1 MKLSTVPAL
10 ITALTVPALRSVSLQ
25 EVLQRGFSTVCRQ
38 ARQILGEGMATAAR
52 QVMGTEEHNTH
63 GIEVAKSLRWEA

>member
-52 QVMGTEEHNTH
+52 QVMGNRRTQHLWH
-63 GIEVAKSLRWEA
+63 